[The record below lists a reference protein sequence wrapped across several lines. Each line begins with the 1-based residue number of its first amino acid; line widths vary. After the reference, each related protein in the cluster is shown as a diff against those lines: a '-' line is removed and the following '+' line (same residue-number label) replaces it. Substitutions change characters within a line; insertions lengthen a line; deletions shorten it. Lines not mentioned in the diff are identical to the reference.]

1 MNAVKL
7 QNSTYRTTLIAGIS
21 ILTILSLW
29 LFPHLSINPSFDS
42 YIPENV
48 NNRAFL
54 NKLDSIF
61 GGNEKLLLIQ
71 YNEEGVF
78 TPESFTRTSQLT
90 EKLQNIGGI
99 EHTFSLKDVIEF
111 REEDGFTEIYPLLS
125 HIPDKPSELNLLKQK
140 IVENQLAGHLISDDF
155 TTSAIILTKSDH
167 SDDQTIIAEINRV
180 IRETPGKDEIHI
192 GGLAYIRNS
201 VKSYIKKDLVTL
213 LPAALIVM
221 IMMLF
226 LFFREWKGVLLPFLV
241 VLLSIVLSFGLMA
254 LFSWEISL
262 VSVLLPIMLIA
273 IANDYGIHLINL
285 YQEESGK
292 NKEIPPSAIAQKIF
306 RELKRPITITGL
318 TTIGGMLGL
327 LSHQMAP
334 AAQLG
339 VLASAGIGIALVLS
353 LYLIPVLLTF
363 YKKTKK
369 TQVIERNTT
378 GFLSKSLHLFAQGV
392 NKHPKTIVGSFLV
405 ISFISIGGLFLLKVD
420 TNIEGYFTGD
430 SNVGTSI
437 ELTNKKLGGSQYIS
451 LLFSGNIL
459 EPEVL
464 RRIDQYT
471 AQIALLPQAGNII
484 SPVTLFR
491 ELSKGLYSADESGY
505 DNLPQ
510 TRPEAAQYLEIA
522 SMAGFD
528 KQIAQLIDLNRKN
541 ARILVSLTDGS
552 NETGKKL
559 LKELQNIAGKDPML
573 KGIAGPGLSK
583 IQIAD
588 MVIRGQITSLILA
601 FFIIIIL
608 LSVIFKSMIA
618 GIHGSLPLLFST
630 LLLFGL
636 MGFSG
641 IPLDIVTAL
650 LSSVMIGVG
659 IDYTIHFLWRYKA
672 EYAAQGNME
681 RAISTTLTTT
691 GRGIIFNAL
700 SVIIGFAVLAFSGF
714 APLRFFGLL
723 VVISIFSCLIC
734 ALLLVP
740 AIVTLTRPKFLEP
753 DQNI

>member
-1 MNAVKL
+1 MKL
-7 QNSTYRTTLIAGIS
+7 KNSTYRTTLITGIAILS
-21 ILTILSLW
+21 ILSIC
-29 LFPHLSINPSFDS
+29 LFPRLSINPSFDS
-42 YIPENV
+42 YIPENI

-71 YNEEGVF
+71 HNEEGVF
-78 TPESFTRTSQLT
+78 SSESFLRTKQLA
-90 EKLQNIGGI
+90 EKLQNIDGI
-99 EHTFSLKDVIEF
+99 EHTFSLNDVIEF
-111 REEDGFTEIYPLLS
+111 REEDGFTEIHPLLS
-125 HIPDKPSELNLLKQK
+125 HIPDKPSELNSLKKK
-140 IVENQLAGHLISDDF
+140 INQNPMAGHLISDDF
-155 TTSAIILTKSDH
+155 TTSAIVLTKSDNT
-167 SDDQTIIAEINRV
+167 DDQIIIAEINRV

-192 GGLAYIRNS
+192 GGLSYIRNS
-201 VKSYIKKDLVTL
+201 VKSYIKKDLKTL

-221 IMMLF
+221 IVMLF

-262 VSVLLPIMLIA
+262 VSILLPIMLIA

-285 YQEESGK
+285 YQEKYLK
-292 NKEIPPSAIAQKIF
+292 NNQEPPSAIAQKIF
-306 RELKRPITITGL
+306 KELKRPITITGL

-339 VLASAGIGIALVLS
+339 VLASAGIGIALILS

-363 YKKTKK
+363 YKKVPKK
-369 TQVIERNTT
+369 LVIERNANS
-378 GFLSKSLHLFAQGV
+378 FLSKILHLFALCV
-392 NKHPKTIVGSFLV
+392 NKHPGTIVISFLV

-420 TNIEGYFTGD
+420 TNVEGYFTDD
-430 SNVGTSI
+430 STVGTSI

-459 EPEVL
+459 EPEFL

-471 AQIALLPQAGNII
+471 AQIELLPQAGNII

-491 ELSKGLYSADESGY
+491 ELSKGLYSTGEPGY
-505 DNLPQ
+505 DHLPQ
-510 TRPEAAQYLEIA
+510 TRSEAAQYLEIA

-528 KQIAQLIDLNRKN
+528 KQIGQLIDLKHEN

-559 LKELQNIAGKDPML
+559 LNSLNSIAGKDPLL

-608 LSVIFKSMIA
+608 LSIIFKSLIA

-630 LLLFGL
+630 LLLFGF

-672 EYAAQGNME
+672 EYASHGNME

-700 SVIIGFAVLAFSGF
+700 SVIIGFAVLALSGF

-740 AIVTLTRPKFLEP
+740 AIVTLTKPKFLEP
-753 DQNI
+753 DQNN

>member
-1 MNAVKL
+1 MKL
-7 QNSTYRTTLIAGIS
+7 QNSTYRTILIAGTG
-21 ILTILSLW
+21 ILASLSVW
-29 LFPHLSINPSFDS
+29 LLPSLNINPSFDS
-42 YIPENV
+42 YIPENI

-61 GGNEKLLLIQ
+61 GSNEKLLLIQ
-71 YNEEGVF
+71 YNEKGVF
-78 TPESFTRTSQLT
+78 NPESFTRTRQLA
-90 EKLQNIGGI
+90 EKLQEIDGI
-99 EHTFSLKDVIEF
+99 EHTFSLNDVIEF
-111 REEDGFTEIYPLLS
+111 REEDGFTEIHTLLA
-125 HIPDKPSELNLLKQK
+125 HIPDKPSELDSLKHK
-140 IVENQLAGHLISDDF
+140 IAENPLAGHLISDDF
-155 TTSAIILTKSDH
+155 TTSAIVLTKSDKT
-167 SDDQTIIAEINRV
+167 DDQSIIAEINRV
-180 IRETPGKDEIHI
+180 IKQTPGKDEIHI
-192 GGLAYIRNS
+192 GGLAYIRSS
-201 VKSYIKKDLVTL
+201 VKTYIKKDLITL
-213 LPAALIVM
+213 MPAALLVM
-221 IMMLF
+221 VVMLF

-241 VLLSIVLSFGLMA
+241 VLLSIILSFGLMA

-285 YQEESGK
+285 YQEESRK
-292 NKEIPPSAIAQKIF
+292 NRQEPPSAIAQKIF

-339 VLASAGIGIALVLS
+339 VLASAGIGIALILS

-363 YKKTKK
+363 YNKAPKRPA
-369 TQVIERNTT
+369 IERSSDR
-378 GFLSKSLHLFAQGV
+378 FLNKTLHLFARGV
-392 NKHPKTIVGSFLV
+392 NKHPKTIVTSFLI
-405 ISFISIGGLFLLKVD
+405 ISLISIGGLFLLKVD
-420 TNIEGYFTGD
+420 TNVEGYFTGD
-430 SNVGTSI
+430 STVRTSI

-459 EPEVL
+459 EPDVL
-464 RRIDQYT
+464 RRMEKYT

-491 ELSKGLYSADESGY
+491 ELSKGLYSAGESGY

-510 TRPEAAQYLEIA
+510 SRPEAAQYLEIA

-528 KQIAQLIDLNRKN
+528 KQIAQLIDPNREN

-552 NETGKKL
+552 NQTGKEL
-559 LKELQNIAGKDPML
+559 LSALNSIAGKDPL
-573 KGIAGPGLSK
+573 IKGIAGPGLSK

-588 MVIRGQITSLILA
+588 MVIRGQITSLVLA

-608 LSVIFKSMIA
+608 LSIIFKSIVA
-618 GIHGSLPLLFST
+618 GIKGSLPLLFST
-630 LLLFGL
+630 VLLFGL

-650 LSSVMIGVG
+650 LSSIMIGVG

-672 EYAAQGNME
+672 EYAAHGSIE
-681 RAISTTLTTT
+681 AAISTTLTTT

-700 SVIIGFAVLAFSGF
+700 SVIIGFAVLALSGF

-740 AIVTLTRPKFLEP
+740 AIITLTRPKFLEP